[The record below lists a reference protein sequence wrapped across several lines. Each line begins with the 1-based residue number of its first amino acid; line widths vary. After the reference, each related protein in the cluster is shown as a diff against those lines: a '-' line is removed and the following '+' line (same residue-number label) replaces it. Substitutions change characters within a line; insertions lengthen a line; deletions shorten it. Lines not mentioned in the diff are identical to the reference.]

1 MPISEIT
8 AAVFPSFFKP
18 SSDHLIFPTL
28 HYCAAAMAADL
39 GTRGWCVAV
48 VLFLCL
54 ILGPRSI
61 SAERLPA
68 GSSANGRV
76 DDSKPLL
83 GRLVHSFSKNGSH
96 AHPWPELELGWRV
109 VLGSAIAFA
118 GSALGSVG
126 GVGGG
131 GIFVPMLTLILGF
144 DLKTSAAISKC
155 MIMGAAGATVYYNL
169 RFQHPTLDMP
179 IVDYDLALLFQP
191 MLLLGISIGIAFNVI
206 FAEWM
211 ITTIL
216 IILFL
221 GTSTKAFLKGI
232 ETWKKES
239 VLLKEADKYMG
250 SSNNL
255 RDVPELEYQ
264 PLPGVPV
271 VNEKPETS
279 SNGGVSCDVPRGK
292 DTYLN
297 EVLLLLIVW
306 IGFLIIHII
315 KDNTKICSAE
325 YWILTMLQVPI
336 AASLT
341 LHEAIC
347 LYRRKRTIAST
358 GKQDMNWRCHH
369 LAFYCFCG
377 IIAGI
382 VGGLLGLGGG
392 FILGPLFI
400 EMGVPPQVASATSN
414 FIMMFSASMSVIQY
428 YLLHRFPVP
437 YSAYLFCVA
446 TLAAVAGQHLVRK
459 VVILIGRASLII
471 FILAL
476 TIFVSAIGIGWLG
489 IEDVLLKIARNEN
502 MGFESLCR

>member
-1 MPISEIT
+1 
-8 AAVFPSFFKP
+8 
-18 SSDHLIFPTL
+18 
-28 HYCAAAMAADL
+28 MAADL
-39 GTRGWCVAV
+39 GRRGWCVAV
-48 VLFLCL
+48 VLFFCL
-54 ILGPRSI
+54 ILGTRSI
-61 SAERLPA
+61 SAEGLPA
-68 GSSANGRV
+68 GSSAKGRV
-76 DDSKPLL
+76 DDSNPLL

-96 AHPWPELELGWRV
+96 AHAWPELELGWRV

-169 RFQHPTLDMP
+169 RFRHPTLDMP
-179 IVDYDLALLFQP
+179 VVDYDLALLFQP

-239 VLLKEADKYMG
+239 VLLKEADRHME
-250 SSNNL
+250 SSNKL
-255 RDVPELEYQ
+255 RDEPELEYQ
-264 PLPGVPV
+264 PLPGIPLE
-271 VNEKPETS
+271 NEKPETS
-279 SNGGVSCDVPRGK
+279 SNGGVSCDVPRGQ
-292 DTYLN
+292 DMYLN
-297 EVLLLLIVW
+297 AVSLLLIVW

-315 KDNTKICSAE
+315 KDNSKICSAE
-325 YWILTMLQVPI
+325 YWILNMLQVPI

-414 FIMMFSASMSVIQY
+414 FIMMFSSSMSVIQY
-428 YLLHRFPVP
+428 YLLRRFPIP

-459 VVILIGRASLII
+459 AIILIGRASLII

-489 IEDVLLKIARNEN
+489 IEDVLEKIARKEY